1 MLHPCR
7 CSDIVWSVANC
18 ATRFSFLICGLAA
31 MHLLRLTK
39 TLASGINPFASHQTV
54 IIIPESGLHRRLFTA
69 IRSWDSWFET
79 FPSTFSTIGGWVVL
93 AFQYRTP
100 WKDPFNFTM
109 KGLEV
114 YDLRLQIAALGV
126 ELWVTYI
133 ALAASF
139 FTTGAALL
147 RWEKLLV

>member
-1 MLHPCR
+1 
-7 CSDIVWSVANC
+7 
-18 ATRFSFLICGLAA
+18 
-31 MHLLRLTK
+31 
-39 TLASGINPFASHQTV
+39 
-54 IIIPESGLHRRLFTA
+54 
-69 IRSWDSWFET
+69 
-79 FPSTFSTIGGWVVL
+79 
-93 AFQYRTP
+93 
-100 WKDPFNFTM
+100 M